1 MNITASFHGI
11 LADWIGTRSANFN
24 LPPNATYADLM
35 MAIRRRYAQNM
46 PDQLWDERKNTF
58 KKQVIIS
65 GRGTISNLINDT
77 LKDNDNV
84 EFLLMIAGG

>member
-11 LADWIGTRSANFN
+11 LADWVGTRSANFN

-46 PDQLWDERKNTF
+46 PDQLWDEKKNTF
-58 KKQVIIS
+58 KKQIIIS
-65 GRGTISNLINDT
+65 GKGPTFNLMNVP
-77 LKDNDNV
+77 LKDNDAV

>member
-11 LADWIGTRSANFN
+11 LADWIGTRSASFN
-24 LPPNATYADLM
+24 LPSGATYTDLM
-35 MAIRRRYAQNM
+35 AAIRRRYAHNM

-65 GRGTISNLINDT
+65 GRGAISNLINVP
-77 LKDNDNV
+77 LKDNDVV

>member
-11 LADWIGTRSANFN
+11 LADWIGTQSANFN
-24 LPPNATYADLM
+24 LPSGATYTDLM
-35 MAIRRRYAQNM
+35 VAIRQRYAQNM

-65 GRGTISNLINDT
+65 GRGTISNLINVS
-77 LKDNDNV
+77 LKDNDVV

>member
-1 MNITASFHGI
+1 MNITATFHGI

-24 LPPNATYADLM
+24 LPPNAAYADLIM
-35 MAIRRRYAQNM
+35 EIRRRYAQNM
-46 PDQLWDERKNTF
+46 PDQLWDERESTF

-65 GRGTISNLINDT
+65 GRGTISSQKNVS
-77 LKDNDNV
+77 LKDNDTV

>member
-46 PDQLWDERKNTF
+46 PDQLWDERENTF

-65 GRGTISNLINDT
+65 GRGTISNLINVS
-77 LKDNDNV
+77 LKDNDTV

>member
-46 PDQLWDERKNTF
+46 PDQLWDDRENTF

-65 GRGTISNLINDT
+65 GRGTISDLKNAS
-77 LKDNDNV
+77 LKDNDTV

>member
-35 MAIRRRYAQNM
+35 MAIHRRYAQNM

-65 GRGTISNLINDT
+65 GRGTISNLINVS
-77 LKDNDNV
+77 LKDNDTV

>member
-11 LADWIGTRSANFN
+11 LADWIGTRSASFN

-35 MAIRRRYAQNM
+35 LAIHRRYAQNM
-46 PDQLWDERKNTF
+46 PDQLWDEKKNTF
-58 KKQVIIS
+58 NKQVIIS
-65 GRGTISNLINDT
+65 GTGPTFSLMNVP
-77 LKDNDNV
+77 LKDNQVV